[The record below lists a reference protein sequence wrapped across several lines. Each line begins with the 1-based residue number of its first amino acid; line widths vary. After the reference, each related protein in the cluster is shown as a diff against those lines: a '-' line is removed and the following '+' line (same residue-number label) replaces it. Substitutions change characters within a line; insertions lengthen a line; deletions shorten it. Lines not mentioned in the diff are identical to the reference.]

1 MEKLIFYI
9 PENEITDTASFLDAI
24 KARIIEK
31 EKSLGHN
38 IFLRGPDMGI
48 CIEIVNPDFDEKK
61 PENALTVH
69 ISYQGYV

>member
-38 IFLRGPDMGI
+38 IRSQHFLKRTRHGNLYRD
-48 CIEIVNPDFDEKK
+48 C
-61 PENALTVH
+61 
-69 ISYQGYV
+69 